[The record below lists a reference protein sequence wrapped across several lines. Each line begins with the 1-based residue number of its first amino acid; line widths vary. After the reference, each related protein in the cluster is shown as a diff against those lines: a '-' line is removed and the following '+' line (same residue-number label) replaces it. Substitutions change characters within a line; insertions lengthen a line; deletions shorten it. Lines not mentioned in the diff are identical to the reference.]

1 MNEKEHYRIE
11 ALKSLDFS
19 KWEFD
24 TDGVTDSGV
33 DNFRS
38 YFAAHYEPLL
48 NKLADYEYSKIDLS
62 EKEKRL
68 LGFLRDDLEIIF
80 KGE

>member
-24 TDGVTDSGV
+24 TDGVTDSCV
-33 DNFRS
+33 DNFRN
-38 YFAAHYEPLL
+38 YFTAHYKPLL
-48 NKLADYEYSKIDLS
+48 DKLADYEHQKIELS

-68 LGFLRDDLEIIF
+68 LGFLRDDLETIF